1 MDKIFMGL
9 FETIVI
15 NSRWMGFKQ
24 CGNRVSEKQNNS
36 IHPLFRTK
44 YTYYKF

>member
-1 MDKIFMGL
+1 MGL

-36 IHPLFRTK
+36 LNPPFRTK
-44 YTYYKF
+44 DTY